1 MVEGHPLMTW
11 PDAFSFGQDDSD
23 CSTAPPVGW
32 SYLLVPKL
40 SSVGGLVYLKGWRR
54 RKSKSLVYERQPT
67 RFNHKQTGFHNH
79 KLPGGSRCGTEFLK
93 PKSNA
98 DLDSIAVSLF
108 GWSKQ
113 IQFKSS
119 PNRETA
125 MLSMAEWLCLQPH
138 SVMLTTSWDNRKRAG
153 HESNKKQKNETIMNQ
168 RIISAERA
176 LFLSSSSGSWS
187 ISQPINQ
194 SCRRGCFCVTVGVT
208 WQPVPFS
215 VTSRI
220 AIRGGRWSKETEFE
234 NLLSTLPSTCQ
245 WSPSS

>member
-119 PNRETA
+119 PNRDSIRRQDPNTYSDTE
-125 MLSMAEWLCLQPH
+125 M
-138 SVMLTTSWDNRKRAG
+138 RA
-153 HESNKKQKNETIMNQ
+153 
-168 RIISAERA
+168 
-176 LFLSSSSGSWS
+176 
-187 ISQPINQ
+187 
-194 SCRRGCFCVTVGVT
+194 
-208 WQPVPFS
+208 
-215 VTSRI
+215 
-220 AIRGGRWSKETEFE
+220 
-234 NLLSTLPSTCQ
+234 LSTLTLKGGVTYAVSWVHFAKIHVGKIHFVNGNLKAVGPGFQKTYDIA
-245 WSPSS
+245 

>member
-98 DLDSIAVSLF
+98 DPQRRRNLRRKLGTLCKNTRWKNTLCKWKSKSCWSWFSENIWHRVVF
-108 GWSKQ
+108 GPS
-113 IQFKSS
+113 
-119 PNRETA
+119 
-125 MLSMAEWLCLQPH
+125 
-138 SVMLTTSWDNRKRAG
+138 
-153 HESNKKQKNETIMNQ
+153 
-168 RIISAERA
+168 
-176 LFLSSSSGSWS
+176 
-187 ISQPINQ
+187 
-194 SCRRGCFCVTVGVT
+194 VTVQRHRHSGNLKVLRT
-208 WQPVPFS
+208 D
-215 VTSRI
+215 
-220 AIRGGRWSKETEFE
+220 RGWCKRC
-234 NLLSTLPSTCQ
+234 LHI
-245 WSPSS
+245 